1 MVWSK
6 QYFVRGHVNLERN
19 LQGKDLGGK
28 KYSYGENSRK
38 SKNYF
43 QEKYFQLKNPLQ
55 VENTEKYSVE
65 EIIFTSENVVVGKR
79 FRGNNASW

>member
-19 LQGKDLGGK
+19 LQGKYLGGK

-43 QEKYFQLKNPLQ
+43 QEN
-55 VENTEKYSVE
+55 
-65 EIIFTSENVVVGKR
+65 IFN
-79 FRGNNASW
+79 